1 MANVVDETKA
11 MSETRFMN
19 GRRMIKSSV
28 KEVTDENVVEVL
40 FRAMETHNLNRSEI
54 DYLWKYYRGEQPIR
68 HRVKDVRPEICTDTG
83 RVIQKINPKRLTAM
97 RRKMKKLAPKM
108 TEKDFTDW
116 YTSWFRN
123 HYKIMSRL
131 QRSNMDT
138 LFNKLK
144 EVTLCSTQSHSLTEE
159 V

>member
-1 MANVVDETKA
+1 MWTTPKTN
-11 MSETRFMN
+11 
-19 GRRMIKSSV
+19 
-28 KEVTDENVVEVL
+28 
-40 FRAMETHNLNRSEI
+40 
-54 DYLWKYYRGEQPIR
+54 WRGEFIDGVYVGDKFNAADFNRIKNNLAYWRFLQ
-68 HRVKDVRPEICTDTG
+68 VQYSLTDTG